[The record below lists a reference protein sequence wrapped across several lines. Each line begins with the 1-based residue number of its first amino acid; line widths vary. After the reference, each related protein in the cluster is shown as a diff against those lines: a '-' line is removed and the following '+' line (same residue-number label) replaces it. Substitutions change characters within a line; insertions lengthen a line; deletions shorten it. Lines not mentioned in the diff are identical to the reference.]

1 MNNVRF
7 NNSNRGAFLTDAVNI
22 VATVKPMKRRN
33 SQDKE
38 KTKVPSK
45 DFVAI
50 KEHSNSNKS
59 LDESKNHEKSKSE
72 TNIPVSTTK
81 TKTIDK
87 NTVTETTSKISNNNK
102 SRKSKDSDHRNLKPQ
117 RENKG
122 LLAQKPILMV
132 EPLPKT
138 KPKKRVRFSD
148 AEPIVHVFEIEPGK
162 EMKKTNSV
170 KTRLLD
176 VQQQPIYSLEKIT
189 LKRILDW
196 KPHWLNVQVG
206 TEHILGH
213 NQPPMTMFHSFN
225 SHSQYTKYVHYIY
238 SELNLYK

>member
-7 NNSNRGAFLTDAVNI
+7 TNSNRGAFLTDAVNI

-33 SQDKE
+33 SQEKDKN
-38 KTKVPSK
+38 KVLSK
-45 DFVAI
+45 DSVAT

-59 LDESKNHEKSKSE
+59 LDKSKNHEKSKSV
-72 TNIPVSTTK
+72 TNIPVSLTK

-87 NTVTETTSKISNNNK
+87 DTVTETTSKISNNNE

-117 RENKG
+117 KENKD

-148 AEPIVHVFEIEPGK
+148 AAPIVHVFEIEPGK
-162 EMKKTNSV
+162 ELKKTNSV

-213 NQPPMTMFHSFN
+213 NQPPMTIFHSFN
-225 SHSQYTKYVHYIY
+225 SHSQYTKYVHYM
-238 SELNLYK
+238 K